1 MSNDEQR
8 LRLMKFIDGRL
19 SEQERAEIE
28 NELAASS
35 ALREQFVALLALEHD
50 LRNSSTLSSTV
61 ITSPRRSKLFG
72 RPTIFHRVIQVAL
85 AASFMLVVSWLM
97 TVTYLNNSTSIDGKG
112 NDETT
117 LTGFATVR
125 RLLNVEW
132 TNKNTALTVGD
143 TIPAGLLSFE
153 KGMAEIDMFCGA
165 RLVIEGPAQLDLKS
179 DWLVH
184 CLAGRVRAQ
193 VPQAAQGFIIKA
205 ADKEIVDLGTE
216 FVLEVNQHASRV
228 QVIDGKIRIQ
238 ESGAIK
244 SELITGQ
251 SEVLHGNPQANQ
263 ASLASIVNDIQ
274 FSNRHEALAQ
284 LRYDQWQKFSRQLR
298 NDPRLIAYFPMA
310 NEPVMG
316 RLISNR
322 STGGS
327 AFDGSIVG
335 LVDQVPNRFGQG
347 DHVSLGNHF
356 NLGAN
361 ALSFSRPGAR
371 VRVRIDGEFEAFTFI
386 CWAKID
392 SLHHQYNALF
402 MGDGYENGEP
412 HWQIREDGQLMFS
425 VMIDDQRRV
434 MVRPKYENGLVADA
448 GWHRVYFSPPIW
460 DMSKSGQWIH
470 LASTYDPTNRRVA
483 HYVNGAEVSRHEIV
497 PEYYCKDLRIGP
509 GEIGNWGQPFRRTPA
524 FSVRN
529 LNGTID
535 EMTIFN
541 AALSK
546 EEIHAIY
553 DVGRPSP

>member
-8 LRLMKFIDGRL
+8 VRLIQLIDGRL
-19 SEQERAEIE
+19 SEHERATIE
-28 NELAASS
+28 NELASS
-35 ALREQFVALLALEHD
+35 PALREQFVALLALEHD
-50 LRNSSTLSSTV
+50 LRNSGSLAHATV
-61 ITSPRRSKLFG
+61 TVPRDAKIFV
-72 RPTIFHRVIQVAL
+72 RPTLFSQVLRVAI
-85 AASFMLVVSWLM
+85 AASVMLAVAWVS
-97 TVTYLNNSTSIDGKG
+97 TVTYLQNRPSHDGG
-112 NDETT
+112 NINETT

-125 RLLNVEW
+125 RLLHVEW
-132 TNKNTALTVGD
+132 TNKNTALAVGD
-143 TIPAGLLSFE
+143 TIPAGLFSFA
-153 KGMAEIDMFCGA
+153 KGVAEIDMFCGA
-165 RLVIEGPAQLDLKS
+165 RLVIEGPAQLDLQS

-184 CLAGRVRAQ
+184 CIAGRVRAQ

-216 FVLEVNQHASRV
+216 FVLEVNEHASRV

-238 ESGAIK
+238 ESGATGR
-244 SELITGQ
+244 ELITGQ
-251 SEVLHGNPQANQ
+251 SELLHGTPNANQ
-263 ASLASIVNDIQ
+263 VSLTSIVNDVQ
-274 FSNRHEALAQ
+274 FSHRHEALTQ
-284 LRYDQWQKFSRQLR
+284 LRYDQWQNFSRQLR

-310 NEPVMG
+310 NESVMG

-322 STGGS
+322 SARGT

-335 LVDQVPNRFGQG
+335 LVDHTANRFGLG
-347 DHVSLGNHF
+347 D
-356 NLGAN
+356 N

-371 VRVRIDGEFEAFTFI
+371 VRLRIDGEFEAFTFM

-470 LASTYDPTNRRVA
+470 LASTYDPANRRVA
-483 HYVNGAEVSRHEIV
+483 HYVNGAEVSRHVIIDD
-497 PEYYCKDLRIGP
+497 YYRKDLRIGP
-509 GEIGNWGQPFRRTPA
+509 GEIGNWGQPFRRTPE

-529 LNGTID
+529 LNGAID

-541 AALSK
+541 AALST
-546 EEIHAIY
+546 EEINSIY
-553 DVGRPSP
+553 DISRPAQ